1 MTEVLLSEQ
10 SRDRLADLES
20 DIQERIKNALREI
33 DPERD
38 LSRLSGEDT
47 YKLRVGDYRVIVDWD
62 RQKETV
68 YVLTV
73 GHRRNIYDRGW

>member
-10 SRDRLADLES
+10 SRDRLADLEA
-20 DIQERIKNALREI
+20 DIRERIKNALREI
-33 DPERD
+33 NPERD
-38 LSRLSGEDT
+38 LSRLSGEDA

-62 RQKETV
+62 REKETV
-68 YVLTV
+68 YVLTL